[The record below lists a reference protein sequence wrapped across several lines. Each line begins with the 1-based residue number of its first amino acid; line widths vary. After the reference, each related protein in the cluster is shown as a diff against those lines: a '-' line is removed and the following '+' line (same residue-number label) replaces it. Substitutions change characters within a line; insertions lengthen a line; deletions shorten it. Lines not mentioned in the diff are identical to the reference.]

1 MRTSHFTRRSLSAL
15 AVVMV
20 GAGLAF
26 AQDRPSPILNS
37 VEVRQ
42 LAARAEAADQARLG
56 SHFSALA
63 DRYAADAERHTAMA
77 RAFGG
82 NPNRSLATDMPV
94 HCKRLAQLSTESATV
109 LRELAAHHRKLAGG
123 SASEPPAAGAKF
135 EAGAGAR
142 EPNEADLYALAG
154 KANTPADH
162 RLLQDYYLAIA
173 KRYDSDA
180 ASHSTMAA
188 TYRSNSRLAGAA
200 VHCDRLVEKTRGIA
214 QESRAA
220 AAMHATL
227 AGDAGK

>member
-1 MRTSHFTRRSLSAL
+1 MRTFRLCSWSLSAV
-15 AVVMV
+15 AFVMF
-20 GAGLAF
+20 GAGLAV
-26 AQDRPSPILNS
+26 AQDKPSPILNS

-42 LAARAEAADQARLG
+42 LVARAEPADQARLRA
-56 SHFSALA
+56 HFSALA

-123 SASEPPAAGAKF
+123 SASEPPAGGAKF

-154 KANTPADH
+154 KANTPAEH
-162 RLLQDYYLAIA
+162 RTLQDYYQALA
-173 KRYDSDA
+173 KRYDGEA
-180 ASHSTMAA
+180 ASHVAMAA
-188 TYRSNSRLAGAA
+188 AYRSNSRLAGAA
-200 VHCDRLVEKTRGIA
+200 VHCDRLVEKTRAIA
-214 QESRAA
+214 EESRAA

-227 AGDAGK
+227 AGAAGK